1 MTDSTA
7 RPSTPL
13 VSSEWL
19 AAHRGDG
26 DLVML
31 DIRSADAGGRAAFEA
46 GHIPGAIHSDY
57 AKDGWRAAN
66 GLAVGMLPSE
76 EALSNLLGAL
86 GLVPE
91 NHVVVVPA
99 GMSSSDFSA
108 AARVYW
114 TLKAA
119 GHRRVSILDGGF
131 AGWKADPSRPVATGA
146 PDDRP
151 RTSYPVR
158 LEPSLRADLG
168 HVEQAVASGRG
179 TLLDARS
186 RSFFEGA
193 EKSAQA
199 LRPGRLPGAVNVD
212 QSASYDAVSNRLK
225 PKPELERIFAPVPGG
240 AVVSYCNTGHAAAMN
255 WFVLSEILGRPDVRL
270 YDGSMSEWTQD
281 PARPVDTGP
290 ATAR

>member
-1 MTDSTA
+1 MA
-7 RPSTPL
+7 QPPPVPTPL

-19 AAHRGDG
+19 AQHRHDPH
-26 DLVML
+26 LVIL

-57 AKDGWRAAN
+57 AKDGWRAAH

-76 EALSNLLGAL
+76 EALSILLSTL
-86 GLVPE
+86 GLTPE

-119 GHRRVSILDGGF
+119 GHLPVSILDGGF
-131 AGWKADPSRPVATGA
+131 AGWKADPSRPVATGL
-146 PDDRP
+146 PDARA
-151 RTSYPVR
+151 RTQYPVT
-158 LEPSLRADLG
+158 LDPALRADLS
-168 HVEQAVASGRG
+168 HVEQVVARRRG

-186 RSFFEGA
+186 KSFFEGE

-199 LRPGRLPGAVNVD
+199 LRPGRLPGAVNLD
-212 QSASYDAVSNRLK
+212 QAASYDADRNRLK
-225 PKPELERIFAPVPGG
+225 PREELERIFAPVPDG
-240 AVVSYCNTGHAAAMN
+240 AVVSYCNTGHSAAMN

-281 PARPVDTGP
+281 QARPVETGP
-290 ATAR
+290 AAR